1 MDAKWAKFDIS
12 YDSYDAVY
20 VEGSYLMFQDVQSLD
35 LHDALLHFETKEN
48 GLDMIYD
55 YKHS

>member
-1 MDAKWAKFDIS
+1 MDAKWAKFDFS
-12 YDSYDAVY
+12 NCLYVAVY
-20 VEGSYLMFQDVQSLD
+20 VDGSYLMFQDEQSLV
-35 LHDALLHFETKEN
+35 LYDAPLHFETKEN